1 MLFRSLNDV
10 QLLLLFMPRARAFAC
25 VENFSK
31 PGFTNQSA
39 MHSKGQL
46 LRQGSRLRLVADATK
61 KLSAGDQNFK
71 TGRRQATNL
80 LSPRHLKFQGERA
93 FFKKKKT

>member
-1 MLFRSLNDV
+1 
-10 QLLLLFMPRARAFAC
+10 MPRARAFAC